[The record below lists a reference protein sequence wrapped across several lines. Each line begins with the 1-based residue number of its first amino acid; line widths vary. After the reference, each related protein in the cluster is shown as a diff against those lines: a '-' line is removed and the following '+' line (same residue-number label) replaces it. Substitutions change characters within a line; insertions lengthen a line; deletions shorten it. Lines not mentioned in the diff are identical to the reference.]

1 MAANPIS
8 IVHAAVTRMFFF
20 VCLVWCSGCSDV
32 VRESMNSTERD
43 AWQQPKAVIQ
53 SLKISPGER
62 VADLG
67 AGGGYFTVWLAEAV
81 GPAGKVY
88 AVDTDQSALEFIAKR
103 VREQGIANVEMLQAA
118 EHDSRLPEG
127 AVDLVFTC
135 NTVHHLEDRAV
146 YFRTLR
152 RSLRQGGRVAILD
165 FTPSGFA
172 WLFGHAT
179 AKEVIRHEM
188 ETAGYRLTDDFTYL
202 PKQHFQVFR
211 LQ

>member
-1 MAANPIS
+1 M
-8 IVHAAVTRMFFF
+8 TRRS
-20 VCLVWCSGCSDV
+20 VLYQILVMLLLCCAGCSDV
-32 VRESMNSTERD
+32 LRESMNSAERD

-67 AGGGYFTVWLAEAV
+67 AGGGYFTMWLAEAV

-88 AVDTDQSALEFIAKR
+88 AVDTDPGALEFIAKR
-103 VREQGIANVEMLQAA
+103 VREQGITNVEMLQAA

-152 RSLRQGGRVAILD
+152 RSLRPGGRVAIQD
-165 FTPSGFA
+165 FTPTGFA
-172 WLFGHAT
+172 WLFGHGT

-202 PKQHFQVFR
+202 PKQHFQVFQ

>member
-1 MAANPIS
+1 M
-8 IVHAAVTRMFFF
+8 TRRS
-20 VCLVWCSGCSDV
+20 VLYQILVMLLLCCAGCSDV
-32 VRESMNSTERD
+32 LRESMNSAERD

-67 AGGGYFTVWLAEAV
+67 AGGGYFTMWLAEAV

-88 AVDTDQSALEFIAKR
+88 AVDTDPGALEFIAKR
-103 VREQGIANVEMLQAA
+103 VREQGITNVEMLQAA

-152 RSLRQGGRVAILD
+152 RSLRPGGRVAILD
-165 FTPSGFA
+165 FTPTGFA
-172 WLFGHAT
+172 WLFGHGT

-202 PKQHFQVFR
+202 PKQHFQVFQ